1 MTRLDKSADET
12 PPQDNENPWIEG
24 IKTIGL
30 AAFLAFGIRTLV
42 AEARYIPTG
51 SMLPTL
57 QINDRLII
65 DKVSY
70 RFQDPHRGDIIV
82 FMPPDSASLCTGQ
95 PPPIKDAYIKRVIG
109 LPGDT
114 VEVKEGKVFINKQP
128 LQEKYIEEIPNYP
141 YGPVVV
147 SQNSYLVFGDNRN
160 ASCDSHYWGFVPKQN
175 IIGRA
180 IIRFWPLNRT
190 GAIDPTPLYPTKN

>member
-1 MTRLDKSADET
+1 MTRADNSGGAK

-24 IKTIGL
+24 IKTIAL
-30 AAFLAFGIRTLV
+30 AAVLAFGIRTLV

-57 QINDRLII
+57 QINDRLIV
-65 DKVSY
+65 DKVTY
-70 RFQDPHRGDIIV
+70 RFGDPQRGDIVV
-82 FMPPDSASLCTGQ
+82 FMPPDAASLCTGQ

-114 VEVKEGKVFINKQP
+114 VEVREGKVYINKQP
-128 LQEKYIEEIPNYP
+128 LQEKYIEEIPGYL
-141 YGPVVV
+141 YGPKVVPP
-147 SQNSYLVFGDNRN
+147 NSYAVFGDNRN
-160 ASCDSHYWGFVPKQN
+160 ASCDSHYWDFVPRQN

-180 IIRFWPLNRT
+180 IVRFWPLNRM
-190 GAIDPTPLYPTKN
+190 GSIDPTPLYPAKN